1 MAGAAEKKQAKY
13 NVETLKQI
21 HIISAVVNLFS
32 LVCLFVFH
40 RPNSKK
46 PYFIFSIPG
55 WFCEFVIEKIGRPK
69 YKKDD
74 VRGFQMLVNAGEDL
88 RQQGLT
94 EYIFDVFYL
103 TEACDVFMCLFGSN
117 MSYLILLLIP
127 IYAVYKLASLWLR
140 FRSKVLV
147 IPHLSRKITVRP
159 NQRASDRRSSK
170 LGKVEFVTQ
179 DHE

>member
-103 TEACDVFMCLFGSN
+103 TEACDIFMCLFGSN

-140 FRSKVLV
+140 FRS
-147 IPHLSRKITVRP
+147 
-159 NQRASDRRSSK
+159 RSAGNPTFEQEDNRQAQPKSK
-170 LGKVEFVTQ
+170 RQKKLEARQNRIRYGRS
-179 DHE
+179 